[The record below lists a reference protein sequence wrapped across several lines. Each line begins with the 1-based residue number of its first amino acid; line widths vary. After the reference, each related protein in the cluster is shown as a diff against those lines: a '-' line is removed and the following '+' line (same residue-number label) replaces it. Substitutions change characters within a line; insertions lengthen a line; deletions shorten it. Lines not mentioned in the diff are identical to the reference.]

1 MTFKKA
7 TKFAAKGRIAI
18 AGPSGTGKTFTGLTL
33 AFGLA
38 DTGKVAV
45 IDTERGSASKYA
57 DAFPSFD
64 VMELESYHPDK
75 FIQGIKDAEEGGYEV
90 LLIDSLSHAWN
101 GQGGL
106 LEIVEAITKR
116 SKSGNSFTAWGEAT
130 PIQNR
135 LIDAITRSKLH
146 IICTMRSKQEYS
158 LERDE
163 RTGKSTPRKVGMAPV
178 QRADLE
184 YEFDCFF
191 EMDYDNTLL
200 VQKSRCSA
208 LAGKA
213 IAKPDVQVADILKEW
228 LSGVPAP
235 VEQPLAPSLIDK
247 ARSEWARAYKIADN
261 EIDTRWGKFKAYIL
275 GVPIADPDL
284 KQSHL
289 DKLNESIQGQLNK
302 VA

>member
-1 MTFKKA
+1 MAFKKA

-57 DAFPSFD
+57 DVFPEFD
-64 VMELESYHPDK
+64 VMELDSYHPDK
-75 FIQGIKDAEEGGYEV
+75 FIQGIKDAEDGGYEV

-101 GQGGL
+101 GPGGL

-135 LIDAITRSKLH
+135 LIDTITRSKLH

-191 EMDYDNTLL
+191 EMDYDNTML
-200 VQKSRCSA
+200 VQKSRCSK
-208 LAGKA
+208 LAGQA
-213 IAKPDVQVADILKEW
+213 ISKPDVRVADILKEW

-235 VEQPLAPSLIDK
+235 VEEPLAPSLIDK
-247 ARSEWARAYKIADN
+247 ARAEWVTAYKIADN
-261 EIDTRWGKFKAYIL
+261 EIDIRWDKFKAYIL
-275 GVPIADPDL
+275 GVKISDPDL

-289 DKLNESIQGQLNK
+289 EKLNETIQGQLNK